1 MGLAAAQRDFF
12 FGEQKQKDFCQ
23 TREVLTLACSDVG
36 GLALTFDLTC
46 LLHHGRLV
54 VTRRVVLGTTRI
66 KTIAHRSSG
75 TRTRNLL
82 IIGPRTHRG
91 ARSFCQR
98 ERCTSSKFCES
109 TRAPSRNKWVQL
121 LCSVFADALV
131 RFQFSMFAD
140 GVACVQKRAHP
151 DLNQGPADL
160 QSAALTTE
168 LCTQLQRGRCHP
180 FNRF

>member
-1 MGLAAAQRDFF
+1 MTWQ
-12 FGEQKQKDFCQ
+12 
-23 TREVLTLACSDVG
+23 S
-36 GLALTFDLTC
+36 C

-54 VTRRVVLGTTRI
+54 VTHRCYVRGFGNNKNQDDCTPFQRDSNPQSSDYWAKKAQRSTFVL
-66 KTIAHRSSG
+66 S
-75 TRTRNLL
+75 
-82 IIGPRTHRG
+82 
-91 ARSFCQR
+91 R

-140 GVACVQKRAHP
+140 GVACVQKRTHS
-151 DLNQGPADL
+151 DLNEGSADL

-168 LCTQLQRGRCHP
+168 LCTLLQRGRCHP